1 MQRKCEKIITGSKK
15 SIYIDS
21 INKKEILNYLNKDKR
36 HKTKFNF
43 MVQILIDGLYNSKIY
58 RREDINNNCK
68 DVYAMR
74 FFVNQ
79 ENDRIYCKELNDK
92 NGIRIVIMAILHE
105 SKKAQGLSSK
115 EISKIEKVGGY
126 IYEI

>member
-1 MQRKCEKIITGSKK
+1 MHRKCEKIIIGSKK

-21 INKKEILNYLNKDKR
+21 LNKKEILNYLNKDKR
-36 HKTKFNF
+36 HKTKFRF
-43 MVQILIDGLYNSKIY
+43 ISEILISGLYNSKVY

-79 ENDRIYCKELNDK
+79 ENDRIYCKELNSKD
-92 NGIRIVIMAILHE
+92 GIRIVIMAILHE
-105 SKKAQGLSSK
+105 SKKAQKLSSK
-115 EISKIEKVGGY
+115 EISKIEKIGGY
-126 IYEI
+126 IYEV